1 MSVTN
6 KWAKISEEML
16 IQEKYSSGWRGAPA
30 KGVDRLRGAR
40 VQIPPSPFSF
50 LRYFFVPFRS
60 WKLLKKL
67 KRCWQRKEKVVWYR
81 TLRRWAASKNKYDN
95 KINQKKI
102 LKKVEK
108 STWQAQNDVLK
119 WLSCCESAADGTLII
134 EQWQPW
140 KFERIS
146 SEKRTLNSKTRMD

>member
-50 LRYFFVPFRS
+50 LRYFFMPFRS
-60 WKLLKKL
+60 WKLF
-67 KRCWQRKEKVVWYR
+67 
-81 TLRRWAASKNKYDN
+81 
-95 KINQKKI
+95 KKI
-102 LKKVEK
+102 KKVLTKKRKGGMIPNVAAMSCFEKQVRQQNKSKRDFKKVEK

-119 WLSCCESAADGTLII
+119 WLSCRESAADGTLII

>member
-6 KWAKISEEML
+6 KCAKISEELL

-50 LRYFFVPFRS
+50 RRYFFMPLNS
-60 WKLLKKL
+60 KMHTLKKWIKKVL
-67 KRCWQRKEKVVWYR
+67 TKKEKGDMISDV
-81 TLRRWAASKNKYDN
+81 AAVSRFE
-95 KINQKKI
+95 KISTKVSGPDGSE
-102 LKKVEK
+102 KVEK
-108 STWQAQNDVLK
+108 SAWHAQEDVLD
-119 WLSCCESAADGTLII
+119 WASWRGSAAGRTLII

-146 SEKRTLNSKTRMD
+146 SGKRT